1 MTARRTRRRPAA
13 YAALAIGLSGTLALT
28 GCSGNAK
35 KSRSKSQKQ
44 TSSATSSSSSSASS
58 KSKKRR
64 VIGGGAGVGAGA
76 GAASRAAGTCI
87 PTADSL
93 RFFQKASP
101 SHVVVEFTNRSGAP
115 CKLYDAPALRFGAAK
130 EPLGFLAGGPSMVGH
145 SVALRPRGHAWA
157 SIPTTTAA
165 TRGTKQTFATV
176 EFLGNG
182 LRGAHRGP
190 ARVDFPG
197 GPVSV
202 GPAAKVTDWQVSLTK
217 AELKSGS
224 AG

>member
-1 MTARRTRRRPAA
+1 MTAHRTRRRSAA

-44 TSSATSSSSSSASS
+44 TSSSAGSSSASSSSS

-64 VIGGGAGVGAGA
+64 VIGGGAGA

-101 SHVVVEFTNRSGAP
+101 SHVVVEFTNRSGSP

-130 EPLGFLAGGPSMVGH
+130 EPLGFLEGGPSMVGH

>member
-1 MTARRTRRRPAA
+1 MTAYRTRRRSAA

-44 TSSATSSSSSSASS
+44 TSSSAGSSSSSSSSS

-64 VIGGGAGVGAGA
+64 IIGGGAGVGA

-101 SHVVVEFTNRSGAP
+101 SHVVVEFTNRSGSP

-130 EPLGFLAGGPSMVGH
+130 EPLGFLEGGPSMVGH

-182 LRGAHRGP
+182 LHGAHRGP

>member
-1 MTARRTRRRPAA
+1 MTARRTRRRSAA
-13 YAALAIGLSGTLALT
+13 YVALTIGLSGTLALT

-35 KSRSKSQKQ
+35 KSRSKSKKP
-44 TSSATSSSSSSASS
+44 TSSSAASSAASS
-58 KSKKRR
+58 PKSERR
-64 VIGGGAGVGAGA
+64 GGIGGGAGVGAGA

-93 RFFQKASP
+93 RFFHKPSP

-130 EPLGFLAGGPSMVGH
+130 EPLGFLEGGPSMLGH

-165 TRGTKQTFATV
+165 TQGTKQTFATV
-176 EFLGNG
+176 EFPGNG

-224 AG
+224 AS

>member
-1 MTARRTRRRPAA
+1 MTAHRTRRRSAA

-35 KSRSKSQKQ
+35 KSRSKSKKQ
-44 TSSATSSSSSSASS
+44 TSSSAGSSSSSSSSS

-64 VIGGGAGVGAGA
+64 IIGGGAGVGA

-101 SHVVVEFTNRSGAP
+101 SHVVVEFTNRSGSP

-130 EPLGFLAGGPSMVGH
+130 EPLGFLEGGPSMVGH